1 MGDQYNSRMTRVA
14 FVIDPVESLSVK
26 KDSTIAM
33 ICAAQRFG
41 WDVCVTQLKDLLWS
55 GSEVFAFVHKIE
67 VEARFC
73 ETRRPDDIRE
83 SWFLLGEEERVSLA
97 SYDAVF
103 MRKDPPFDMNY
114 IYATYM
120 LDHVERAGVLVVNKP
135 QSLRDCNEKFY
146 ATEFPRFTPSMVV
159 SQRREVLRDFHVRHG
174 DVIYKKL
181 DGMGGMSIF
190 RMRDDDPNLN
200 VVIETLTENESQ
212 PIMAQEFLSEIV
224 DGDKRIL
231 IVDGEPIPYA
241 LARIPPE
248 GETRGNLAVGG
259 VGRPQELSESDRKIA
274 EELAPSMVE
283 RGLLFVGID
292 VIGECLTEVNITC
305 PTCIRELD
313 AAFEIDI
320 GSKLMS
326 AVERRIG

>member
-1 MGDQYNSRMTRVA
+1 MTRIV
-14 FVIDPVESLSVK
+14 FVIDPVESLNVK

-33 ICAAQRFG
+33 ISAAQRAG
-41 WDVCVTQLKDLLWS
+41 WSVYVTQLKDLLWS
-55 GSEVFAFVHKIE
+55 GSEVVSFVHRIR
-67 VEARFC
+67 VEDRFC
-73 ETRRPDDIRE
+73 ETRRPEDVVDSWYVLDD
-83 SWFLLGEEERVSLA
+83 EERVSLA
-97 SYDAVF
+97 QFDVVL

-146 ATEFPRFTPSMVV
+146 ATEFTRFTPAMIV
-159 SQRREVLRDFHVRHG
+159 SQRRDVLRDFHLQHG

-190 RMRDDDPNLN
+190 RVRDDDPNLN
-200 VVIETLTENESQ
+200 VVIETLTDNESQ
-212 PIMAQEFLSEIV
+212 PIMAQEFLPEIA

-231 IVDGEPIPYA
+231 IVDGDPIPYA
-241 LARIPPE
+241 LARIPPA

-259 VGRPQELSESDRKIA
+259 VGRPQELSESDYEIA
-274 EELAPSMVE
+274 HELAPALVA

-292 VIGECLTEVNITC
+292 VIGDRLTEVNVTC

-313 AAFEIDI
+313 AAYGIDI
-320 GSKLMS
+320 GGRLMS
-326 AVERRIG
+326 AVEKRIG